1 MSSQHQSR
9 RKQIVLTVF
18 NNEPLA
24 HLAQQRLQ
32 QAGIPCLIR
41 SRYGGPGLWG
51 SAYNLPHALYVYDSD
66 EAQAR
71 ETLALPGTG
80 QASEWETESRTDSAG
95 PEPDSGSPRSSLG
108 LRGIALW
115 LLVILFAIVLG
126 WGLFYAVFANL

>member
-1 MSSQHQSR
+1 MSSQRQSR

-24 HLAQQRLQ
+24 CLAQLRLQ
-32 QAGIPCLIR
+32 QVGIPCLIR
-41 SRYGGPGLWG
+41 SQYGGPGLWG

-71 ETLALPGTG
+71 ETLALPGEG
-80 QASEWETESRTDSAG
+80 QAAEWPADSAG
-95 PEPDSGSPRSSLG
+95 PEPDSGSPPGPPG

-115 LLVILFAIVLG
+115 LLVFLFAIALG